1 MDNKPSF
8 VKIYPEYDF
17 MQQRNNCEK
26 TCSFD
31 IRTKHFYGCSQ
42 LTEYMRTKRIPSEII
57 TSKSVDC
64 NEKKNC
70 CFIFENCRILIK
82 DNKYKSNAKCQELL
96 QEVANSH
103 SHIIQ

>member
-1 MDNKPSF
+1 MDNEQAF
-8 VKIYPEYDF
+8 VKINPEYDF
-17 MQQRNNCEK
+17 MQQKNNCEK

-31 IRTKHFYGCSQ
+31 IRTKNLYGCSQ
-42 LTEYMRTKRIPSEII
+42 LTEYMRIRRIPSEII

-64 NEKKNC
+64 NKKKKC
-70 CFIFENCRILIK
+70 CFIYENCRILIK

-96 QEVANSH
+96 QEVTNSH